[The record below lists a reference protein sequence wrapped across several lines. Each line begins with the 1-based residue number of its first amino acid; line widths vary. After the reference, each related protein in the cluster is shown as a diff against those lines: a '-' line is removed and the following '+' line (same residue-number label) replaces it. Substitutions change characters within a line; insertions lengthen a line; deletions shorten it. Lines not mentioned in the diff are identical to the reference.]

1 LNTFKRKVYGETVS
15 TKNKKGI
22 NPMARGLN
30 KVMLIG
36 NLGQDPEIK
45 YSPSGTA
52 IANLRIATT
61 ENKKGKDG
69 SWEEQTEW
77 HRVVMFG
84 KTAETC
90 KNYLHKGS
98 KVYIEGR
105 LQTRSWD
112 DKDGQKKYMTEIVGF
127 MLIMLDSKGGG
138 APQEQTA
145 KRGADIRPP
154 DDMPEGGDDLP
165 F

>member
-1 LNTFKRKVYGETVS
+1 
-15 TKNKKGI
+15 
-22 NPMARGLN
+22 MARGLN
-30 KVMLIG
+30 KVLLIG
-36 NLGQDPEIK
+36 HLGQDPEIK

-52 IANLRIATT
+52 IANLRIATS
-61 ENKKGKDG
+61 ENKMNQSGE
-69 SWEEQTEW
+69 WEEHTEW

-90 KNYLHKGS
+90 KNYLRKGS

-127 MLIMLDSKGGG
+127 ALIMLDSKGGNADQG
-138 APQEQTA
+138 QPA
-145 KRGADIRPP
+145 KKNEPTRPP
-154 DDMPEGGDDLP
+154 DDFPEGGDDLP